1 MKNFDVN
8 YIVNEEKGIV
18 ICTISNCAAN
28 AIALVNSTTDM
39 FNVPHSIIPNI
50 FFMNNQYKGVAKC
63 MPEDTFDA
71 EYGKKLAYRK
81 AYLKYATA
89 LERKVKYIANDHKRY
104 VEEILANFDKA
115 VDKVDG
121 KTLAATELYN
131 KVLEEAR

>member
-18 ICTISNCAAN
+18 VCTISNCEAN
-28 AIALVNSTTDM
+28 AIALVDSTTDA
-39 FNVPHSIIPNI
+39 FGVPCGIPEV

-63 MPEDTFDA
+63 MPEDTFDV

-104 VEEILANFDKA
+104 AEEILANFDKA
-115 VDKVDG
+115 VDKVDA